1 MKDKDHELVKKYTGV
16 SMPPADEPDPMTSP
30 PVRHAEPGKEVP
42 YSTIKEKLGAA
53 VTLDFR
59 FKTGDSENFPYSYL
73 VRMRFDKSGIIT
85 LKFSDTKVTITGRNL
100 LGLYDALSVH
110 KVRWIQEGD
119 DRYNERSESEPF
131 ISAIKIEKGI

>member
-1 MKDKDHELVKKYTGV
+1 
-16 SMPPADEPDPMTSP
+16 MPRIAAHKSPRSTKLYDRTADE
-30 PVRHAEPGKEVP
+30 
-42 YSTIKEKLGAA
+42 
-53 VTLDFR
+53 
-59 FKTGDSENFPYSYL
+59 
-73 VRMRFDKSGIIT
+73 IT

-119 DRYNERSESEPF
+119 DRYDERSESEPF